1 MSRQAK
7 IIIFGLILGYSIYSH
22 QNDLSILDVFKDAKE
37 NNLRSRNSDSNKN
50 NNSYDDVESD
60 YPNVYRLKDQT
71 LTVAD
76 KDLKSFKEKYPNA
89 INISYASRNY
99 SYPIWENEESN
110 KTQSNQIFVWNG
122 NEYTFKELQE
132 AARQSDMNLND
143 YLKKMETKGL
153 KKINEPGNTRSIP
166 IRENEETRKS
176 TPASKNKNKF
186 NIDDIDYLAVPQTGS
201 SPYDSYFGKGVY
213 NETDNYIEVKA
224 PTDTHVVFILINS
237 NTNRRIRNEFIRKGE
252 TFKMTKIPYGTY
264 DYMYFTGRN
273 WSNNLTI
280 NNGKVKGAFKDYPS
294 FNRNKYQTDQ
304 MEFERGYYGGYEIK
318 LVQSVGGN
326 LETQS
331 TSENNFFN

>member
-7 IIIFGLILGYSIYSH
+7 IIVFGLILAYSIYSH
-22 QNDLSILDVFKDAKE
+22 QNDSSIIDWASETREANVKE
-37 NNLRSRNSDSNKN
+37 SEERK
-50 NNSYDDVESD
+50 E
-60 YPNVYRLKDQT
+60 RLKKQ
-71 LTVAD
+71 
-76 KDLKSFKEKYPNA
+76 KK
-89 INISYASRNY
+89 
-99 SYPIWENEESN
+99 
-110 KTQSNQIFVWNG
+110 QNQIDNQ
-122 NEYTFKELQE
+122 TSS
-132 AARQSDMNLND
+132 SDTKFNLNED
-143 YLKKMETKGL
+143 
-153 KKINEPGNTRSIP
+153 
-166 IRENEETRKS
+166 
-176 TPASKNKNKF
+176 
-186 NIDDIDYLAVPQTGS
+186 DYLAVPQTGS

-224 PTDTHVVFILINS
+224 PTNTHVVFILINS